1 MAYVKTNIPSVVY
14 HLTKK
19 ESAANIILERTVRR
33 FDDRECWFCRSLLD
47 MKRYMEYTVLCEG
60 KAYIGTGGTVEYYPK
75 FVPEDYVVLK
85 LTPQSREKN
94 WYKWMLE
101 LPHGSSE
108 KLKCEASEFSNL
120 KIGYRGNLRFSKYEI
135 IKIGDI
141 LMNEYEKLRRISERL
156 RENYPMGT
164 RIILLEMNDPQAV
177 PSGTKGTVIAV
188 DDMANIHMKWD
199 NGRTLSLA
207 GDVDKFRKLTEEELS
222 NEKICTVKGEMT
234 HI

>member
-1 MAYVKTNIPSVVY
+1 
-14 HLTKK
+14 
-19 ESAANIILERTVRR
+19 
-33 FDDRECWFCRSLLD
+33 
-47 MKRYMEYTVLCEG
+47 MKDIALFYDVL
-60 KAYIGTGGTVEYYPK
+60 
-75 FVPEDYVVLK
+75 
-85 LTPQSREKN
+85 
-94 WYKWMLE
+94 
-101 LPHGSSE
+101 
-108 KLKCEASEFSNL
+108 
-120 KIGYRGNLRFSKYEI
+120 IGYSNNDYSSRKIYSVKDTAEYIVANKNVI
-135 IKIGDI
+135 ITEEDV
-141 LMNEYEKLRRISERL
+141 LMNEYEKLRRISKKL

-164 RIILLEMNDPQAV
+164 RIMLLEMNDPQAV